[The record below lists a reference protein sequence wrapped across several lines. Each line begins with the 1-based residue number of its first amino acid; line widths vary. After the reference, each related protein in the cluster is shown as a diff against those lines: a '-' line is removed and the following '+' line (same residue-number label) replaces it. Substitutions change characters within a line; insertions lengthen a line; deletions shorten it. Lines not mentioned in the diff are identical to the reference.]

1 MAKSYP
7 ASIDCRRALVMWIV
21 VALLTGAAA
30 VGCSSSEFELA
41 PVTGQVTI
49 DGRPFTQGKVMF
61 APVASGESRQAG
73 RPAFS
78 RLGPDGSFTLGT
90 YESEDGAVVGEHWV
104 TVIYIEPKDS
114 APSAPAPAFS
124 RVAVPQKV
132 TVVADQDNRIDV
144 ALTRDQIARYGMV
157 DD

>member
-1 MAKSYP
+1 MPVLA
-7 ASIDCRRALVMWIV
+7 
-21 VALLTGAAA
+21 ALLTGAAA

-41 PVTGQVTI
+41 PVTGQVTV
-49 DGRPFTQGKVMF
+49 DGQPFTQGKVMF

-78 RLGPDGSFTLGT
+78 RLGADGSFALGT
-90 YESEDGAVVGEHWV
+90 YEAEDGAVVGEHWV
-104 TVIYIEPKDS
+104 TVIYIEPKD
-114 APSAPAPAFS
+114 AVPAAPAPAFS

-132 TVVADQDNRIDV
+132 TVVAGQDNRIDI
-144 ALTRDQIARYGMV
+144 ALTRALIAKYGMI